1 MKRYKLRLAICI
13 ASIVC
18 AFLWVAVEKLFFP
31 DLSAENGFLICLG
44 FAFVSWVTT
53 SPFFFQ
59 KYVKEATPESLGAIR
74 IIVCFIQLI
83 MTLWLEDLPST
94 ALLPPELRSSMG
106 VMQYFY
112 NIPGFESFARNQ
124 TSLQL
129 FEWLTALL
137 LMLGMIGLRTRIVLP
152 LGALCY
158 LILGG
163 IPRQYTWF
171 YHTGLIPV
179 YLMAILSLTPCA
191 DGLSVDRL
199 WKIYRGRTV
208 PAADQPL
215 PIYGWSRYAC
225 WVIVAVSYVQAGFS
239 KIHKSGFFWWDPEN
253 MKAIIF
259 SSTLDPVQTNWEVAL
274 KLVHAPDI
282 LFALLGIAGMYG
294 EIAYGLVLFS
304 AIARKIL
311 PIFMASVHI
320 GILFLQDILFLD
332 LIILQLIFYD
342 FTQIKKTIQKWIK
355 PRISSMQ
362 ILYNGASLSENKT
375 VRFIQ
380 EFDLFGR
387 IQTIDFHQINLAEYN
402 ENHNLNLT
410 PDELERK
417 IYFIQQRQAYKGFE
431 GFRSTALVLPAFWIL
446 LPFLFLPG
454 LSSISKSVYQKNT
467 HSSFKKF
474 PTATSSELNQSSIQN
489 SNFGSPF
496 RQALNNFYL
505 PLIVAALTVS
515 MTFIWTKHREF
526 YPITSLQMFSGYNNS
541 GFVGYT
547 KLVAHYESGETARI
561 FPDTI
566 IHPPMNTRYRL
577 TMKGCLGD
585 KPKSVDL
592 CDKLLH
598 ALGQVHNQKAESK
611 EKISKLEVQLWLWNY
626 RDHPSDPNY
635 GELQDSHSY
644 QVISKD
650 S

>member
-1 MKRYKLRLAICI
+1 MKRYKFRLGICI
-13 ASIVC
+13 ASVVC
-18 AFLWVAVEKLFFP
+18 AFLWVAFERLFFP

-44 FAFVSWVTT
+44 FAFISWITT
-53 SPFFFQ
+53 SPIFFQ

-74 IIVCFIQLI
+74 IVVCLIQLI

-94 ALLPPELRSSMG
+94 ALLPAELRSPMG

-124 TSLQL
+124 TSLQM

-137 LMLGMIGLRTRIVLP
+137 LVFGIIGWRTRIVLP

-179 YLMAILSLTPCA
+179 YLMAILSFTPCA

-199 WKIYRGRTV
+199 WKVYRGQTV

-225 WVIVAVSYVQAGFS
+225 WVVVALSYVQAGFS
-239 KIHKSGFFWWDPEN
+239 KIYKSGLFWWDPEN

-342 FTQIKKTIQKWIK
+342 FTQARKTIKKWVASRVK
-355 PRISSMQ
+355 PIQ
-362 ILYNGASLSENKT
+362 ILYNRASPSDRT
-375 VRFIQ
+375 AVRCIQ
-380 EFDLFGR
+380 EFDLFER
-387 IQTIDFHQINLAEYN
+387 IEAIDLCQLNLPEYN
-402 ENHNLNLT
+402 KNHNLNLT
-410 PDELERK
+410 SDELETK
-417 IYFIQQRQAYKGFE
+417 IYLIKQGQTYRGFE
-431 GFRSTALVLPAFWIL
+431 GFRSAALVLPAFWIL

-454 LSSISKSVYQKNT
+454 LSSIGKSIYQKIT
-467 HSSFKKF
+467 HNSFKNP
-474 PTATSSELNQSSIQN
+474 PTATSSKLNQLSTQSPNLIA
-489 SNFGSPF
+489 PF
-496 RQALNNFYL
+496 RKSSQNIYL
-505 PLIVAALTVS
+505 PLLVAALTVS
-515 MTFIWTKHREF
+515 MVFIWAKHREF
-526 YPITSLQMFSGYNNS
+526 YPITSLQMFSGYNNT

-547 KLVAHYESGETARI
+547 KLVAHYESGETTRI

-585 KPKSVDL
+585 KPKSIDL

-598 ALGQVHNQKAESK
+598 NLGDVHNQKVDPG

-626 RDHPSDPNY
+626 RSNPSDLNY

-644 QVISKD
+644 QILKKD